1 MIQPWI
7 WAIICT
13 ISAYLIGSIPFS
25 FIVTKL
31 RTGKDLRK
39 VGTKNVGGLNTMVTS
54 GFGIGIFAGFFD
66 FIKGTICIT
75 TVMLIEFDPTYD
87 NILPVKYYQ
96 MDWDGIIYILVATAV
111 VLGHNFSIYLKFK
124 GGRGLATSAGTL
136 VVINP
141 LILTIYL
148 VCLAI
153 LVVITKYAR
162 PSTFLAFFL
171 TLPAAFLLPLFPPW
185 VINQGLNSPFIL
197 GLVFLG
203 LILVTAPKYI
213 QPVINLFQGK
223 EYRVGKEMKLDEND
237 ELDADY

>member
-1 MIQPWI
+1 MSLPWI

-13 ISAYLIGSIPFS
+13 ISSYLIGSIPFS
-25 FIVTKL
+25 FLITKI
-31 RTGKDLRK
+31 RTGKDLRD
-39 VGTKNVGGLNTMVTS
+39 VGTKNVGGLNTMITS
-54 GFGIGIFAGFFD
+54 GFGIGFLAGFLD
-66 FIKGTICIT
+66 FIKGTLCIT
-75 TVMLIEFDPTYD
+75 IVMLIEFDSTY
-87 NILPVKYYQ
+87 NNTLPLIYYQ

-111 VLGHNFSIYLKFK
+111 VLGHNFSIFLKLK

-141 LILTIYL
+141 LILLIYV

-153 LVVITKYAR
+153 LVAITKYAR

-171 TLPAAFLLPLFPPW
+171 ALPAAFLLPIFPPW
-185 VINQGLNSPFIL
+185 VVNQGLDSPFIL
-197 GLVFLG
+197 GLIFVG
-203 LILVTAPKYI
+203 LIIVTVPKYI

-223 EYRVGKEMKLDEND
+223 EYRVGREMKLNEKD